1 MAQPRRRRVPVF
13 GLVLITAGVVFLLQ
27 TLGVVSWTVG
37 WELFRYWPVLLIA
50 FGVSIIL
57 GTRAP
62 WIAVVIIALLLGGSV
77 AAAAWYSPSPG
88 PGKQTISELREPL
101 DQTESLEV
109 TINFGAGTVVL
120 ADLPAESSSLVEA
133 VFSSSGGSGEAVHS
147 LMRSGDRA
155 ELTLERTSSGFLG
168 RSPVQDWEV
177 RLSRTVTI
185 DLTVDLGASDV
196 TIDLGDLCVNDLD
209 INAGATNLN
218 VILPAAAGFSSAD
231 FDVGASSLTIVVPE
245 GVAVRIDTDTG
256 LASVDIDERR
266 FPKVD
271 GRNQSPG
278 YQDSPNRV
286 DGSISGGVADIE
298 VR

>member
-1 MAQPRRRRVPVF
+1 
-13 GLVLITAGVVFLLQ
+13 
-27 TLGVVSWTVG
+27 
-37 WELFRYWPVLLIA
+37 
-50 FGVSIIL
+50 
-57 GTRAP
+57 
-62 WIAVVIIALLLGGSV
+62 
-77 AAAAWYSPSPG
+77 
-88 PGKQTISELREPL
+88 
-101 DQTESLEV
+101 
-109 TINFGAGTVVL
+109 
-120 ADLPAESSSLVEA
+120 
-133 VFSSSGGSGEAVHS
+133 
-147 LMRSGDRA
+147 
-155 ELTLERTSSGFLG
+155 
-168 RSPVQDWEV
+168 VQDWEV

-218 VILPAAAGFSSAD
+218 VILPAAAGFTSAD

>member
-218 VILPAAAGFSSAD
+218 VILPAAAGFTSAD

-245 GVAVRIDTDTG
+245 CVAVRIDTDTG